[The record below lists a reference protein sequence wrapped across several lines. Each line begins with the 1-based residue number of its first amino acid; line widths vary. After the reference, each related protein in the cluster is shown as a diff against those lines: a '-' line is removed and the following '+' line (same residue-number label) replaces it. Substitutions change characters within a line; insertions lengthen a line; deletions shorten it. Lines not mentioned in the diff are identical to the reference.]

1 MFPVE
6 RDHHNFTYQGYGD
19 IGDLPGFRGEGAF
32 SSNWRPTADE
42 MELLLAGGT
51 IELRIFTEPI
61 PPVALN
67 VSEPGPDD
75 GISDGYEVVAID
87 GVEHKVPSAIAREME
102 RLVEGAIKEITS
114 FEPKPG
120 TTIVITTASKMS
132 ADFTQMVMT
141 QAADQFSE
149 YRVSVMPE
157 SLGLHTQDGLAQL
170 IAHGT
175 SMAEAVRQLPPDEQ
189 VEVALAAA
197 DRWEQ
202 SLGARGE
209 EPSS

>member
-32 SSNWRPTADE
+32 SSNWRPTPDE
-42 MELLLAGGT
+42 IEQLLAGGT

-67 VSEPGPDD
+67 VVEPGSDD

-87 GVEHKVPSAIAREME
+87 GVEHKVPAPIARELE
-102 RLVEGAIKEITS
+102 SLVEGAIKEITS

-120 TTIVITTASKMS
+120 TTIVITTASRMS
-132 ADFTQMVMT
+132 QDFTQMVMT
-141 QAADQFSE
+141 QAADQFAE

-157 SLGLHTQDGLAQL
+157 ALGLHTQDGLAEL
-170 IAHGT
+170 IANGT
-175 SMAEAVRQLPPDEQ
+175 AMAEALRQLPPEEEH
-189 VEVALAAA
+189 EVALAAA
-197 DRWEQ
+197 DRWDAT
-202 SLGARGE
+202 LGARGE
-209 EPSS
+209 DSST